1 MCDLSSAHG
10 QPDLILK
17 APASLQHDPMPK
29 KEKKNNRPWV
39 YRELNNS
46 HSFTKRSASKKEGM
60 VQTGGSHSGKFE
72 HTIE

>member
-10 QPDLILK
+10 QADLILK
-17 APASLQHDPMPK
+17 APASLQHDPMQK
-29 KEKKNNRPWV
+29 KENRPWV
-39 YRELNNS
+39 YQQLNNS
-46 HSFTKRSASKKEGM
+46 HSFTTRSASKKEGV

>member
-17 APASLQHDPMPK
+17 APASLQHDPMQK
-29 KEKKNNRPWV
+29 KKKNQTLGV
-39 YRELNNS
+39 LTNS
-46 HSFTKRSASKKEGM
+46 HSFTTRSVSKKEGV